1 MKFTHSAIH
10 IIDIH
15 SCMAIDV
22 HFYPYGI
29 Y

>member
-1 MKFTHSAIH
+1 MNSTYSAIH
-10 IIDIH
+10 IIDMH

-22 HFYPYGI
+22 HFYPFGI